1 MKYGNPNTFSLVAIG
16 TFGLIVK
23 APDQFVMFS
32 YLLQNPI
39 LTIDYLVASC
49 ARSKMLKQHCL
60 LLLSIDVSVELP
72 VLPPNLLL

>member
-1 MKYGNPNTFSLVAIG
+1 MGTPILFPSWPLVH
-16 TFGLIVK
+16 FGLIVK

-72 VLPPNLLL
+72 VSPPNLLL